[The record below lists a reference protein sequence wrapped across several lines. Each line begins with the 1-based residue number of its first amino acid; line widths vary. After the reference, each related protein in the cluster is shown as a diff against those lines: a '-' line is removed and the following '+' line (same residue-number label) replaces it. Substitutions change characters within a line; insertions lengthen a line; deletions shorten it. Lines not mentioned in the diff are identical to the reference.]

1 MPLAALACLKRLSAT
16 AAAFVVLGWLSCSQ
30 GLAGEARDI
39 TLGERL
45 AILQDVYKE
54 HIAAIDETHVKM
66 TSGLE
71 LVIDDGRKKSHA
83 EKLADADIEDMLSQ
97 IYPVA
102 GCIPP
107 DSTLPADF
115 DPGRIRNEAFFKA
128 IYGASAKEVQARLA
142 LVDWF
147 GQKLPI
153 ATTLGVDKKMAAVV
167 SDLTPVLATLRK
179 HLIPSAG
186 TFNWRPIAGTSQLST
201 HSYAIAIDIASS
213 DYWRW
218 SKISPERLSAVRRK
232 IPQEIVGAF
241 ERHGFIW
248 GGNWYHFDTMHFE
261 YRPELVAIGDRA
273 KQRGCIRQ

>member
-1 MPLAALACLKRLSAT
+1 MPLAALACLKQLSAT
-16 AAAFVVLGWLSCSQ
+16 AAAFAVLGWLSCFQ

-39 TLGERL
+39 ALRERL

-66 TSGLE
+66 TSGLK

-142 LVDWF
+142 SVDWF

-167 SDLTPVLATLRK
+167 SDLTPALATLRK

-218 SKISPERLSAVRRK
+218 SKISPERISAVRRK
-232 IPQEIVGAF
+232 IPQEIVAAF
-241 ERHGFIW
+241 EGHGFIW

-261 YRPELVAIGDRA
+261 YRPELVAIGNLA
-273 KQRGCIRQ
+273 KQRGGIRQ